1 MKSTTP
7 PPLLPSLPK
16 DFSHQCKKNP
26 TTIPHKPHLL
36 AIYLVVKKFLLL
48 YIFYYC
54 CKYCYHFIYFH
65 TCPFSIYLSIP
76 AICVLLFFYE
86 NNGNKNI
93 FYSILFYSIL
103 FYSVIL
109 YAATVP
115 SWPNHK
121 FTGGKSVDFHPR
133 TLNIRAVFIH
143 FASDWNDWLTDW
155 LIDWLVYLSV
165 KHHAFMGLLDTNH
178 IHQII
183 ISQLHRWCKP
193 RDIIQNTS

>member
-103 FYSVIL
+103 FCYIICCYSPQLTKPQIHWGQISGL
-109 YAATVP
+109 PPTDFE
-115 SWPNHK
+115 HK
-121 FTGGKSVDFHPR
+121 SCFYPFC
-133 TLNIRAVFIH
+133 I
-143 FASDWNDWLTDW
+143 WLEW
-155 LIDWLVYLSV
+155 LIDWLINWLI
-165 KHHAFMGLLDTNH
+165 GLFKCETPCLH
-178 IHQII
+178 GLIRHQ
-183 ISQLHRWCKP
+183 SYSS
-193 RDIIQNTS
+193 NNNFTVTSMM